1 MSNRPLLFYSPKCQ
15 YSVELWKKLKKMN
28 ILDKIIKINVSTAK
42 NIPNSVRSTP
52 TLIIKGR
59 PPIVGQSIEFFFN
72 SNSAPSASPNSNV
85 QSNNVQSNQPCG
97 IQDFN
102 VCEMG
107 SCWSDKYSFLGTD
120 TPINHSYSFL
130 GGTNV
135 VPNTKAKSTTVTNS
149 SRKNKKMDEM
159 QQRLDAFKASRD
171 ADVSRERPRGRRF

>member
-1 MSNRPLLFYSPKCQ
+1 
-15 YSVELWKKLKKMN
+15 MN
-28 ILDKIIKINVSTAK
+28 ILDKIIKINVSTARQ
-42 NIPNSVRSTP
+42 IPASVKSTP
-52 TLIIKGR
+52 TLIVKGR

-72 SNSAPSASPNSNV
+72 SYTAPSSSNNSNIQTNNV
-85 QSNNVQSNQPCG
+85 QSNNVQSNNNQSNNKSNSG

-107 SCWSDKYSFLGTD
+107 SCWSDAYSFLGTD

-135 VPNTKAKSTTVTNS
+135 VPNTKATSKVRNN

-159 QQRLDAFKASRD
+159 QQRLEAFKASRD
-171 ADVSRERPRGRRF
+171 ADISRGRPRGRPF